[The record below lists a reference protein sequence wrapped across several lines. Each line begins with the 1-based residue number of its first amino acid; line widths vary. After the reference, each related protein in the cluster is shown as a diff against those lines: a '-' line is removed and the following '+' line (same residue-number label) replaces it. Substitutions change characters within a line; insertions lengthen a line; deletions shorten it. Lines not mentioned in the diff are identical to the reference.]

1 MKSTKSFAITKRMV
15 YEAWKRVKANRG
27 AAGID
32 EQSVAQ
38 FEEHLSGNLYKLWNR
53 MASGSYFPPPVR
65 EVHIPKRTGGVR
77 TLGVPTVADRIAQA
91 VVRAHLEP
99 LLEPHFDRDSYGF
112 RPGRSPK
119 QAVQVVRE
127 RCWKFNWV
135 LEFDIKRAFDNLDH
149 DLLMK
154 AVRKHTECRWVVL
167 YIDRWLKAPSMGRN
181 GELHARMRGTPQGG
195 VISPLLMNLFMHYAF
210 DRWMREAA
218 RSAQFVR
225 YADDAV
231 VHCLSEKHANSVKE
245 KIAQR
250 LAACGLELHAE
261 KTRIVYCKD
270 ANRKEQ
276 HPLVQFTFLGFTF
289 RPRYARSRTGA
300 LFTSFLPAVSA
311 AATQR
316 MLRQIRWWHLPRR
329 TPATLSEIAA
339 DCDSTLTGWWNYYG
353 SFCGSVMRPVFRH
366 FDQAL
371 AYWARRKFKSLRSH
385 RVRSHHWIAALAR
398 REPQLFVHW
407 RYREANGYNN
417 GSRVNREVHARFCER
432 PRGQLPRSTHDIGH
446 AEQTH

>member
-15 YEAWKRVKANRG
+15 YEAWKRVKAKRG

-65 EVHIPKRTGGVR
+65 EVHIPKRSGGVR

-91 VVRAHLEP
+91 VVRAYLEP
-99 LLEPHFDRDSYGF
+99 LLELHFDRDSYGF

-181 GELHARMRGTPQGG
+181 GELHARTRGTPQGG
-195 VISPLLMNLFMHYAF
+195 VISPLLMNLFMHYWAPGQTWYF
-210 DRWMREAA
+210 QRVKFPPRQEVEPPHRESSLGSEEATNRTKRRQSDA
-218 RSAQFVR
+218 R
-225 YADDAV
+225 AV
-231 VHCLSEKHANSVKE
+231 TKSEAIE
-245 KIAQR
+245 
-250 LAACGLELHAE
+250 
-261 KTRIVYCKD
+261 
-270 ANRKEQ
+270 
-276 HPLVQFTFLGFTF
+276 
-289 RPRYARSRTGA
+289 PR
-300 LFTSFLPAVSA
+300 
-311 AATQR
+311 
-316 MLRQIRWWHLPRR
+316 
-329 TPATLSEIAA
+329 
-339 DCDSTLTGWWNYYG
+339 
-353 SFCGSVMRPVFRH
+353 
-366 FDQAL
+366 
-371 AYWARRKFKSLRSH
+371 
-385 RVRSHHWIAALAR
+385 
-398 REPQLFVHW
+398 
-407 RYREANGYNN
+407 
-417 GSRVNREVHARFCER
+417 
-432 PRGQLPRSTHDIGH
+432 
-446 AEQTH
+446 